1 MVKEN
6 LKNELQH
13 FLVIKSKLD
22 YLDLNEQDLMTIHT
36 IFSDL
41 QVFVHGNKIITKLQ
55 RSNDFDELFDAN
67 TCLSNLL
74 RVQCTCTGC
83 MYVLPSP

>member
-36 IFSDL
+36 VFSDP
-41 QVFVHGNKIITKLQ
+41 QVFVHCNKIVTKLQ
-55 RSNDFDELFDAN
+55 RSNDFDELF
-67 TCLSNLL
+67 
-74 RVQCTCTGC
+74 
-83 MYVLPSP
+83 

>member
-13 FLVIKSKLD
+13 FSVIKSKLD

-36 IFSDL
+36 IFSDP
-41 QVFVHGNKIITKLQ
+41 QVFVHGN
-55 RSNDFDELFDAN
+55 DFDELF
-67 TCLSNLL
+67 
-74 RVQCTCTGC
+74 
-83 MYVLPSP
+83 

>member
-22 YLDLNEQDLMTIHT
+22 YLDLNEQDFMTIHT
-36 IFSDL
+36 IFSDP
-41 QVFVHGNKIITKLQ
+41 QVFMHGNEIITKLQ
-55 RSNDFDELFDAN
+55 RSK
-67 TCLSNLL
+67 
-74 RVQCTCTGC
+74 
-83 MYVLPSP
+83 